1 MPIEGPLRELA
12 LSDVLQLLDLS
23 RKTGVLTVYG
33 ESRARPAVLRFDRGR
48 IVAAEVP
55 DAGARL
61 GQLLLRA
68 GKITARD
75 LERARAVHQ
84 REPHRPLGVVLR
96 DLGLVPEAELRKV
109 LRFQIEETVYEIVR
123 WKDGYFRFEETPAP
137 DPATVLVR
145 VPTES
150 VLMEAAR
157 QIDEWAVLEEKIP
170 HMDVVPALTGG
181 DGEGSLLDL
190 QPAEWE
196 VLAEIDGQRTL
207 KQIARDLGRGEFE
220 VAKIAYGLLSAGLI
234 EIVEERPAVAPAGSD
249 AEDVLRDAREA
260 LRQGKAAH
268 AYRLLE
274 DLLGRFAER
283 ADVHEIAGQ
292 ALLKLG
298 RWRDAADAFQRATER
313 DPLAAESYYGLGLAC
328 LRSGELARAAEAW
341 RTYLRLP
348 DAAPDRAARVRAVLP
363 HLESLHRWLEEAA

>member
-68 GKITARD
+68 GKITTRD
-75 LERARAVHQ
+75 LERARAIHQ

-96 DLGLVPEAELRKV
+96 DLGLVPEAELRKH
-109 LRFQIEETVYEIVR
+109 LRFQIEETIYEIVR
-123 WKDGYFRFEETPAP
+123 WRDGYFRFEETPPP
-137 DPATVLVR
+137 DPSTVLVR

-170 HMDVVPALTGG
+170 HMDVVPAITAG
-181 DGEGSLLDL
+181 DGDGSMLDL

-207 KQIARDLGRGEFE
+207 RQIARDLGRGEFE
-220 VAKIAYGLLSAGLI
+220 VAKIAYGLLSGGLI
-234 EIVEERPAVAPAGSD
+234 EIVDERPAPPPVAAAD
-249 AEDVLRDAREA
+249 DVLRDAREA

-268 AYRLLE
+268 AYRLVE
-274 DLLGRFAER
+274 DLLSRFSER

-292 ALLKLG
+292 ALLKLA
-298 RWRDAADAFQRATER
+298 RWREAAEAFQRATER
-313 DPLAAESYYGLGLAC
+313 DPLAAEAYYGLGLAS

-348 DAAPDRAARVRAVLP
+348 EALPDRAVRVRAILP